1 MWASQRLKS
10 WTVIVCADK
19 IDIVIPPGRH
29 RPHSTDRAVQTLHNL
44 IIVIGIEVTHLV
56 TIDQIDCAFF
66 ACLHQQMLMRSGLVG
81 KQEHAT
87 GAEVGIG
94 LIQIILII
102 RSEVIGHFEAI

>member
-1 MWASQRLKS
+1 MVQGQLFIECRQVRVLRSDHFIPLRARL
-10 WTVIVCADK
+10 A
-19 IDIVIPPGRH
+19 
-29 RPHSTDRAVQTLHNL
+29 
-44 IIVIGIEVTHLV
+44 GIE
-56 TIDQIDCAFF
+56 AFYRLLFRRGQSFSF